1 MTPFISII
9 IPTLNEEKNLAHTLQ
24 PLRNINGCEVIIV
37 DGGSSDGTVSLA
49 REAGCRTIDS
59 SRGRGR
65 QMNTGAGAATAEIL
79 LFLHADTVLP
89 ANFEQ
94 LILQT
99 LARQDIVA
107 GAFSLGFDS
116 QANSLACIAWG
127 ANLRSRFLHLPYGD
141 QALFTSRTC
150 FHAVGGFPEMEI
162 MEDFVFVKRIRK
174 KGRIAILPEKVITS
188 ARRWQNLGI
197 LRTTLINQLILCSH
211 GLGVPPA
218 TLARWYQRMR
228 GL

>member
-9 IPTLNEEKNLAHTLQ
+9 IPTLNEENNLAHTLQ

-94 LILQT
+94 H
-99 LARQDIVA
+99 
-107 GAFSLGFDS
+107 
-116 QANSLACIAWG
+116 G
-127 ANLRSRFLHLPYGD
+127 ANASVHLVDY
-141 QALFTSRTC
+141 
-150 FHAVGGFPEMEI
+150 
-162 MEDFVFVKRIRK
+162 
-174 KGRIAILPEKVITS
+174 
-188 ARRWQNLGI
+188 
-197 LRTTLINQLILCSH
+197 
-211 GLGVPPA
+211 
-218 TLARWYQRMR
+218 
-228 GL
+228 